1 MNRSLTSY
9 VKGDE
14 ADDEGHASGQWR
26 GISPPLTLGVKVG
39 WNCRSRGWWNSL
51 FFPCSETETSPF
63 ELIQQLG
70 LLQKNKTAAWTLQRK
85 FNVSEETAGQ
95 GSPCRNFHGI
105 APVPNQV

>member
-39 WNCRSRGWWNSL
+39 CNCRSRGWWNSL

-70 LLQKNKTAAWTLQRK
+70 LLQKKQNSSLDFAEKIQRVGG
-85 FNVSEETAGQ
+85 NRRPRVALSEL
-95 GSPCRNFHGI
+95 SRNR
-105 APVPNQV
+105 ARA